1 MKSVKERMANISSYL
16 QRLME
21 PAIYPE
27 VKEAVEKE
35 DKDLLINACKKAKIP
50 AVYFSIIVP
59 LLLSVVPQQLKWPLV
74 E

>member
-1 MKSVKERMANISSYL
+1 MADISMYL

-50 AVYFSIIVP
+50 VVYFSIIVP
-59 LLLSVVPQQLKWPLV
+59 LLLSVVPQQLKWPIL